1 MITAMPRIAIATATE
16 DFGRALELF
25 GDVLAM
31 PVADFSD
38 STVPSLGTH
47 VGMCQPDR
55 GSNIELMAPATP
67 GLPLSDAI
75 QKTIDRRGEGF
86 YALMLEAPDPDAE
99 AEELIE
105 REVNVL
111 PLMAGAGGRDIHP
124 RSTHGVLI
132 RIYPDG
138 SVAQPTE
145 PRTGL
150 VGLSGI
156 TRAVV
161 ATSDAAKA
169 ARAYGEGLG
178 LAVVDPVDDDERGVR
193 SVIVTPPAGG
203 RIELVSAT
211 EPTRPFGAAIRRAVE
226 KRGEGLY
233 AIVLEADDRAAA
245 LEAMADRGLTFSGP
259 DHNETTVFGARILIE
274 EHSL

>member
-25 GDVLAM
+25 ADVFGM

-38 STVPSLGTH
+38 STVASLGAH
-47 VGMCQPDR
+47 VGMCQPDG
-55 GSNIELMAPATP
+55 GSNIELMAPAIP

-99 AEELIE
+99 AEELLG

-111 PLMAGAGGRDIHP
+111 PPMAGAGGRDIHP

-132 RIYPDG
+132 RVYPDG
-138 SVAQPTE
+138 SVAQPAE

-156 TRAVV
+156 TRAVI
-161 ATSDAAKA
+161 ATRDAVKA

-178 LAVVDPVDDDERGVR
+178 LAVVDPVDDGERGVR
-193 SVIVTPPAGG
+193 SVVVTPPAGG

-211 EPTRPFGAAIRRAVE
+211 EPTRPFGAAIRRTVE
-226 KRGEGLY
+226 ERGEGLY

-245 LEAMADRGLTFSGP
+245 LEALTGLGLTFGGP
-259 DHNETTVFGARILIE
+259 DDNETTVFGARILIE
-274 EHSL
+274 NRSR

>member
-1 MITAMPRIAIATATE
+1 MITAMPRIAIATTTE
-16 DFGRALELF
+16 NFGRALELF

-38 STVPSLGTH
+38 STVASLGAH
-47 VGMCQPDR
+47 VGMCQPSG

-67 GLPLSDAI
+67 GLPLNDAI
-75 QKTIDRRGEGF
+75 QRTIDRRGEGF

-105 REVNVL
+105 RDVNVL

-138 SVAQPTE
+138 SVAQPAE
-145 PRTGL
+145 PRPGL
-150 VGLSGI
+150 AGMSGI

-161 ATSDAAKA
+161 ATSDAVKA
-169 ARAYGEGLG
+169 AQAYGDGLG
-178 LAVVDPVDDDERGVR
+178 LAVADPIDDDSRGVR

-203 RIELVSAT
+203 RIELVSAI
-211 EPTRPFGAAIRRAVE
+211 EPARPFGAAIGRAVE
-226 KRGEGLY
+226 ERGEGLY
-233 AIVLEADDRAAA
+233 GIVLEADDRAAA
-245 LEAMADRGLTFSGP
+245 LEALADRGLVVGGP
-259 DHNETTVFGARILIE
+259 DDNETTVFGARILIE
-274 EHSL
+274 QHSS

>member
-25 GDVLAM
+25 GDVFAM

-38 STVPSLGTH
+38 STVASLGAH

-67 GLPLSDAI
+67 GPLSDAI
-75 QKTIDRRGEGF
+75 QQTIDRRGEGF

-99 AEELIE
+99 AEELIR

-132 RIYPDG
+132 RVYPDG
-138 SVAQPTE
+138 SVAQPAWSGCRASLGPWSPPVT
-145 PRTGL
+145 
-150 VGLSGI
+150 LSRRPGP
-156 TRAVV
+156 T
-161 ATSDAAKA
+161 
-169 ARAYGEGLG
+169 AR
-178 LAVVDPVDDDERGVR
+178 
-193 SVIVTPPAGG
+193 
-203 RIELVSAT
+203 VSAWPWST
-211 EPTRPFGAAIRRAVE
+211 PSTTTSGASAQ
-226 KRGEGLY
+226 
-233 AIVLEADDRAAA
+233 
-245 LEAMADRGLTFSGP
+245 
-259 DHNETTVFGARILIE
+259 
-274 EHSL
+274 

>member
-1 MITAMPRIAIATATE
+1 MITAMPRIAIATTTE
-16 DFGRALELF
+16 NFGHAMELF
-25 GDVLAM
+25 GDLFAM

-38 STVPSLGTH
+38 STVASLGAH
-47 VGMCQPDR
+47 VGMCQPDG
-55 GSNIELMAPATP
+55 GSNIELMAPAIP

-75 QKTIDRRGEGF
+75 QKTIDGRGEGF

-99 AEELIE
+99 AEKLIK
-105 REVNVL
+105 RDVKVL
-111 PLMAGAGGRDIHP
+111 PVMAGAAGRDIHP

-138 SVAQPTE
+138 SVAQPAE

-156 TRAVV
+156 VRAVV
-161 ATSDAAKA
+161 ATGDAVKA
-169 ARAYGEGLG
+169 ARAYGDGLG
-178 LAVVDPVDDDERGVR
+178 LAAADPVDDDERGVR

-203 RIELVSAT
+203 RIELVSAI
-211 EPTRPFGAAIRRAVE
+211 EPVRPFGAAIRQAVE
-226 KRGEGLY
+226 ERGEGLY

-245 LEAMADRGLTFSGP
+245 LKALADRDLAFDGP
-259 DHNETTVFGARILIE
+259 DDNETTVFGARILIE
-274 EHSL
+274 QR

>member
-1 MITAMPRIAIATATE
+1 MITAMPRIAIAMTTE
-16 DFGRALELF
+16 NFGPALELF
-25 GDVLAM
+25 GDVFAM
-31 PVADFSD
+31 PVADLSD
-38 STVPSLGTH
+38 STVASLGAH
-47 VGMCQPDR
+47 VGMCQPDG

-75 QKTIDRRGEGF
+75 QQTIDRRGEGF

-132 RIYPDG
+132 RVYPDG
-138 SVAQPTE
+138 SVAQPAQ
-145 PRTGL
+145 PRAGL
-150 VGLSGI
+150 AGLSGI

-161 ATSDAAKA
+161 ATSDAVKA

-178 LAVVDPVDDDERGVR
+178 LAVLDPVDDDERGVR
-193 SVIVTPPAGG
+193 SVIVTPAVGG
-203 RIELVSAT
+203 QIDLVSAT
-211 EPTRPFGAAIRRAVE
+211 EPTRPFGAAVRRAVE
-226 KRGEGLY
+226 ERGEGLY

-245 LEAMADRGLTFSGP
+245 LEALAGRGLTFGGP
-259 DHNETTVFGARILIE
+259 NGNETTVFGARILIE
-274 EHSL
+274 ERWR